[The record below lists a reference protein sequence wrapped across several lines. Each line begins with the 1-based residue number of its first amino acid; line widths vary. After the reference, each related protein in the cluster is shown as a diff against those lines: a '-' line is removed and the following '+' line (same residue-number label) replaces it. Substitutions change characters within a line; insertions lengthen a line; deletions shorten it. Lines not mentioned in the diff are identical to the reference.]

1 MTEFETLLEDV
12 MEGAYRLGLRLTGN
26 RDDAMDL
33 VQDAAVQAYRGF
45 GGFER
50 GSNFRA
56 WFYRIVANRFYRLAQ
71 RKKPPTTV
79 YDEAEEEPLLLRVAM
94 DASPQVVLDVLDRL
108 DAEAVQLAIDR
119 LPPEF
124 RAVGM
129 LYFLEELKYEEI
141 AHALELPLGTV
152 RSRLHRGRKLL
163 QRELWEIAGSRGLTS
178 QGSPTL

>member
-1 MTEFETLLEDV
+1 MSEFEQLLEEV
-12 MEGAYRLGLRLTGN
+12 MDGAYRLALRLTGS

-33 VQDAAVQAYRGF
+33 VQDAAVQAFRGF
-45 GGFER
+45 SGFER

-56 WFYRIVANRFYRLAQ
+56 WFYRIVTNRFYRLAQ
-71 RKKPPTTV
+71 RKRPPTTV
-79 YDEAEEEPLLLRVAM
+79 YDEADEEPYLLRVAM
-94 DASPQVVLDVLDRL
+94 DASPQVVMDVLDRL
-108 DAEAVQLAIDR
+108 DAEAVQQAIDR

-141 AHALELPLGTV
+141 AQALELPLGTV

-163 QRELWEIAGSRGLTS
+163 QRELWAIAESRGLTG

>member
-1 MTEFETLLEDV
+1 MSEFELMLEEIMD
-12 MEGAYRLGLRLTGN
+12 GAYRLALRLTGS

-33 VQDAAVQAYRGF
+33 VQDAAVLAFRGF
-45 GGFER
+45 GGFEQ

-56 WFYRIVANRFYRLAQ
+56 WFYRIVTNRFYRLAQ

-79 YDEAEEEPLLLRVAM
+79 YDTSDEEPYLLRVAM
-94 DASPQVVLDVLDRL
+94 DASPQVVMEVLDRL

-124 RAVGM
+124 RSVSM
-129 LYFLEELKYEEI
+129 LYFLEELKYEQI
-141 AHALELPLGTV
+141 AQALELPLGTV
-152 RSRLHRGRKLL
+152 RSRIHRGRKLL
-163 QRELWEIAGSRGLTS
+163 QRELWDIAESRGLTG